1 MIVMYCKTLTA
12 YIVALYEERLMIL
25 QFFYPFIMKYGL
37 FFDMINQ

>member
-1 MIVMYCKTLTA
+1 MYRKNLNA
-12 YIVALYEERLMIL
+12 YIVGLYEGSLMIL

>member
-1 MIVMYCKTLTA
+1 MYRKTLTV
-12 YIVALYEERLMIL
+12 YIVTLYEERLMIL